1 MFSESVNGKEVLL
14 RNVQSFVNLSDGHL
28 PVYFLGCKPLQ
39 SYLPCVPQALAVK
52 IEVPV
57 QSLFFIHFVLLGFS
71 GLTELT
77 GTQE

>member
-1 MFSESVNGKEVLL
+1 MLSESVNGKAVLP
-14 RNVQSFVNLSDGHL
+14 RNFHVLSDGHL
-28 PVYFLGCKPLQ
+28 PVYFFGCQPLQ

-77 GTQE
+77 GRQE